1 MREAKNSCNQ
11 PVSRVLEITHSGVLN
26 ELRGDGHDDSCEDTR
41 PRRVMSN
48 KCLFSADS
56 ACSAVGECARILMRG
71 EYILTRTD
79 ILFVF
84 QP

>member
-1 MREAKNSCNQ
+1 MREAKNSCKSASQSCARNN
-11 PVSRVLEITHSGVLN
+11 SLRGTN

-48 KCLFSADS
+48 KCFFSADS
-56 ACSAVGECARILMRG
+56 ACSAVGECARILIRG
-71 EYILTRTD
+71 EYILMRTD
-79 ILFVF
+79 ILYVF